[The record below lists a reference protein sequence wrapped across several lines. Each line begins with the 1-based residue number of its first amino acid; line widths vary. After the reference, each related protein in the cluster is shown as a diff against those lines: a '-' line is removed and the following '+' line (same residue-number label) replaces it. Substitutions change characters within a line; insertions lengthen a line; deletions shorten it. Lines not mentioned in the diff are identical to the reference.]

1 MKRFQLC
8 RTYLKD
14 STVGIISLSLVHKI
28 TSLELPW
35 LDNQV
40 GRSCIPEGVYLV
52 KRDTTGKHKWFKI
65 IDVENRTF
73 IEIHES
79 YKVSHLQGCIGLDIV
94 SLQDLIIVTE
104 GKDFEL
110 EITS

>member
-8 RTYLKD
+8 RTYLKE
-14 STVGIISLSLVHKI
+14 STVGVIALSLVHKI
-28 TSLELPW
+28 RTLELPW
-35 LDNQV
+35 IDNQV
-40 GRSCIPEGVYLV
+40 VISCIPEGVYLV

-94 SLQDLIIVTE
+94 SLQDLMIATR
-104 GKDFEL
+104 GQDFEL